1 MVGEMCPYMMER
13 GLMLKST
20 YVKMKLNVGWGGVL
34 RQMTAFTMKM
44 PGDEEESVGG
54 LRVDV
59 ETQTDHEERTV
70 TLEPGDSVVF
80 YTDGVKLVIEDSTVL
95 SELRSLEEKGVR
107 LIVCQTCLNH
117 YGVMEKLEV
126 GIVGGMTDIIEAQW
140 RADKVLTI

>member
-1 MVGEMCPYMMER
+1 MSNEHEKAPITILVTNEGMGTGDPELR
-13 GLMLKST
+13 LKLMKSFLAL
-20 YVKMKLNVGWGGVL
+20 MNENNVL
-34 RQMTAFTMKM
+34 
-44 PGDEEESVGG
+44 PSVIC
-54 LRVDV
+54 
-59 ETQTDHEERTV
+59 
-70 TLEPGDSVVF
+70 F